1 MLIRNKY
8 FASSDPNLNF
18 EKSQEKKGLITNCN
32 IIKPENF
39 ITALMK
45 TCCAFYCKS
54 EQIYVLTQVMIGKIN
69 K

>member
-8 FASSDPNLNF
+8 FASSDPDLNF

-32 IIKPENF
+32 IIKPANF

-45 TCCAFYCKS
+45 TCCAFTVKA
-54 EQIYVLTQVMIGKIN
+54 N
-69 K
+69 KFMS